1 MLIYHLTLL
10 IIECALDLRL
20 KILKVASFFDYLVL
34 NLFKSNEIFRE
45 QKLQRNNKTE
55 YMAEP

>member
-1 MLIYHLTLL
+1 MLVFHL
-10 IIECALDLRL
+10 ALDFRL
-20 KILKVASFFDYLVL
+20 KKLKVACFFDYLVL